1 MLRGQLP
8 PLTTVVGRV
17 VVCEVDLRA
26 FPPHTHVY
34 VAVVTEPEPHYGGG
48 RLAMIVTVNDPRE
61 APRELRENP
70 LPDAVWLRD
79 PPEPTVTN
87 LYARPA
93 FRRKDIPARRPA
105 VQVGRQLRERD
116 LLLRHSTMRSADGD
130 RWAEA
135 VGGTVP
141 SLEEET
147 VGSGFGS
154 WAERELDRMERQS
167 WWHHLEAQRL
177 GPGR

>member
-93 FRRKDIPARRPA
+93 FRRRDIPARRPA
-105 VQVGRQLRERD
+105 VQVGRQLRERE
-116 LLLRHSTMRSADGD
+116 LLLRHSTIRSADGD
-130 RWAEA
+130 GWAEA
-135 VGGTVP
+135 VGGTIP

-154 WAERELDRMERQS
+154 WAERELDRLERQS
-167 WWHHLEAQRL
+167 WWHHLEARRP

>member
-8 PLTTVVGRV
+8 PLTTVVGQV
-17 VVCEVDLRA
+17 VVCEVDMPA

-34 VAVVTEPEPHYGGG
+34 VAVVTRPEPHYAGA

-61 APRELRENP
+61 APPEMRENP

-87 LYARPA
+87 IYARPA
-93 FRRKDIPARRPA
+93 FRMRDVPARRPA
-105 VQVGRQLRERD
+105 VQVGRQLRLEA
-116 LLLRHSTMRSADGD
+116 LLLRHSAFRSADGSG
-130 RWAEA
+130 WAEA
-135 VGGTVP
+135 VGGTIP

-147 VGSGFGS
+147 AGSGFSS

-167 WWHHLEAQRL
+167 WWHHLKEQHL
-177 GPGR
+177 GPAV